1 MKVVVASG
9 GFDPL
14 HIGHIE
20 YLEKAKALVGKD
32 GKLIVVVNSDKFLMN
47 KKGYV
52 FMPWGERVAIIRSL
66 RCVDEVF
73 PCIDEDGTVIK
84 SLRALKPDIFAKG
97 GDRNSHNIP
106 EKGICEELEIQ
117 IVDGLGSKIQS
128 SQKLAERCSHISFV
142 ESEIRQRP
150 I

>member
-1 MKVVVASG
+1 MVVVASG

-20 YLEKAKALVGKD
+20 YLEKSKTLAGKD
-32 GKLIVVVNSDKFLMN
+32 GKLIVVVNSDRFLKN

-52 FMPWGERVAIIRSL
+52 FMPWGERVAIVRSL

-73 PCIDEDGTVIK
+73 PCIDEDGTVIQ
-84 SLRALKPDIFAKG
+84 SLKALKPDIFAKG
-97 GDRNSHNIP
+97 GDRNSFNIP
-106 EKGICEELEIQ
+106 EKEICDELGIE

-128 SQKLAERCSHISFV
+128 SQRLAESCRHISFV
-142 ESEIRQRP
+142 ETEIRQRP
-150 I
+150 V

>member
-20 YLEKAKALVGKD
+20 YLEKAKALVGKE
-32 GKLIVVVNSDKFLMN
+32 GKLIVVVNSDKFLQN

-73 PCIDEDGTVIK
+73 PCIDEDGTVIQ
-84 SLRALKPDIFAKG
+84 SLKALKPDIFAKG
-97 GDRNSHNIP
+97 GDRNHHNIP
-106 EKGICEELEIQ
+106 EKGICEDLGID

-128 SQKLAERCSHISFV
+128 SQKLAEACHRISIPQ
-142 ESEIRQRP
+142 ENLYPRGD
-150 I
+150 

>member
-1 MKVVVASG
+1 MVVVASG

-20 YLEKAKALVGKD
+20 YLEKSKTLAGRD
-32 GKLIVVVNSDKFLMN
+32 GKLIVVVNSDKFLKN

-73 PCIDEDGTVIK
+73 PCIDEDGTVIQ

-106 EKGICEELEIQ
+106 EREICDELGIE

-128 SQKLAERCSHISFV
+128 SQKLAEACQHISLQQK
-142 ESEIRQRP
+142 EIVSRP
-150 I
+150 F